1 MRQFFKKALA
11 VVLSGVLLAGA
22 SISAA
27 AAPQEL
33 SVTPTVASGEA
44 AVEGDVITLT
54 EGKAAKVAFLPS
66 QELDI
71 IEYQYS
77 LAQPADTNET
87 IVDVTD
93 WETADTL
100 VPTYFFSGELKEG
113 TYQIALTLTENTGY
127 TTVFEKE
134 YTVQVV
140 ASEPEEPETP
150 DVVIDQDKDVPQVSL
165 GMDQAELAE
174 SLLTEEE
181 INAGAQIVISV
192 EKAELSEQQK
202 ELFQNAMSGYQEG
215 VYLDISL
222 FKVLNDQSAA
232 ITETKKPI
240 RLTISIPEELRKDG
254 RTFVIYREHNGV
266 VELLKDLDNDP
277 ATVTIESDQ
286 FSVFA
291 LAYSDGQ
298 AGASSGEA
306 GSSSASGSSGGSS
319 NDKYVPTGDGFPA
332 AVVSAVLLISA
343 ALVLVLVKGKRGK
356 ASE

>member
-11 VVLSGVLLAGA
+11 VVLTGVLLAGA

-54 EGKAAKVAFLPS
+54 EGTAATIAFQPS
-66 QELDI
+66 PALDI
-71 IEYQYS
+71 LGYQHSFRQPESTLSLIE
-77 LAQPADTNET
+77 
-87 IVDVTD
+87 DVTD

-298 AGASSGEA
+298 AGVSSGEA

>member
-1 MRQFFKKALA
+1 MWIR
-11 VVLSGVLLAGA
+11 
-22 SISAA
+22 
-27 AAPQEL
+27 
-33 SVTPTVASGEA
+33 
-44 AVEGDVITLT
+44 DR
-54 EGKAAKVAFLPS
+54 
-66 QELDI
+66 
-71 IEYQYS
+71 
-77 LAQPADTNET
+77 
-87 IVDVTD
+87 
-93 WETADTL
+93 
-100 VPTYFFSGELKEG
+100 
-113 TYQIALTLTENTGY
+113 TLTENTGY

-134 YTVQVV
+134 YTIQVV

-254 RTFVIYREHNGV
+254 RTFVIYRC
-266 VELLKDLDNDP
+266 LLYTSEPGCPQSPNRLRPRSETKC
-277 ATVTIESDQ
+277 
-286 FSVFA
+286 
-291 LAYSDGQ
+291 
-298 AGASSGEA
+298 
-306 GSSSASGSSGGSS
+306 
-319 NDKYVPTGDGFPA
+319 FPA
-332 AVVSAVLLISA
+332 G
-343 ALVLVLVKGKRGK
+343 GKSVDTQKCQAPETAEKRSWRRFPQSG
-356 ASE
+356 

>member
-1 MRQFFKKALA
+1 M
-11 VVLSGVLLAGA
+11 
-22 SISAA
+22 
-27 AAPQEL
+27 
-33 SVTPTVASGEA
+33 T
-44 AVEGDVITLT
+44 TLR
-54 EGKAAKVAFLPS
+54 
-66 QELDI
+66 DI

-93 WETADTL
+93 WETADSL
-100 VPTYFFSGELKEG
+100 VPAYSFSGLKEG
-113 TYQIALTLTENTGY
+113 TYQITLTLTENTGY

-165 GMDQAELAE
+165 GMGQAELAE

-266 VELLKDLDNDP
+266 VELLVAP
-277 ATVTIESDQ
+277 VI
-286 FSVFA
+286 
-291 LAYSDGQ
+291 
-298 AGASSGEA
+298 
-306 GSSSASGSSGGSS
+306 
-319 NDKYVPTGDGFPA
+319 
-332 AVVSAVLLISA
+332 LILQI
-343 ALVLVLVKGKRGK
+343 LVC
-356 ASE
+356 S

>member
-1 MRQFFKKALA
+1 M
-11 VVLSGVLLAGA
+11 
-22 SISAA
+22 
-27 AAPQEL
+27 
-33 SVTPTVASGEA
+33 
-44 AVEGDVITLT
+44 
-54 EGKAAKVAFLPS
+54 
-66 QELDI
+66 
-71 IEYQYS
+71 
-77 LAQPADTNET
+77 
-87 IVDVTD
+87 
-93 WETADTL
+93 
-100 VPTYFFSGELKEG
+100 
-113 TYQIALTLTENTGY
+113 
-127 TTVFEKE
+127 
-134 YTVQVV
+134 
-140 ASEPEEPETP
+140 
-150 DVVIDQDKDVPQVSL
+150 
-165 GMDQAELAE
+165 
-174 SLLTEEE
+174 
-181 INAGAQIVISV
+181 ISV

-277 ATVTIESDQ
+277 ATVTIESGQ

-298 AGASSGEA
+298 AGVSSGEA